1 MGTWWPCGGS
11 GTKGVSPVLWGS
23 ADEWLN
29 LRGRGGE
36 GERGP
41 SVNSSSC
48 EWKEMDW
55 ELGENMS
62 HGGKK
67 NEQLG
72 RTKLVSD
79 EGHGAGRKKD
89 HGAGG
94 G

>member
-1 MGTWWPCGGS
+1 
-11 GTKGVSPVLWGS
+11 
-23 ADEWLN
+23 
-29 LRGRGGE
+29 
-36 GERGP
+36 
-41 SVNSSSC
+41 
-48 EWKEMDW
+48 MDW

-72 RTKLVSD
+72 WTKLVSD